1 MSKLLV
7 IAEKE
12 LDLSF
17 LTVDYTYLN
26 MREPKD
32 VVNLMDVYETIEPER
47 CDIMRKEIETIAP
60 DKIVVI
66 GELEGYKW
74 LATIVSRLF
83 GRFNSWLGQYDADHG
98 ETEIVINGKT
108 VPLFAFKSVEDWRE
122 FDAL

>member
-60 DKIVVI
+60 DKIVQF
-66 GELEGYKW
+66 Y
-74 LATIVSRLF
+74 LF
-83 GRFNSWLGQYDADHG
+83 CM
-98 ETEIVINGKT
+98 
-108 VPLFAFKSVEDWRE
+108 
-122 FDAL
+122 